1 MREYAFRYI
10 GFLKG
15 VIGGDGQ
22 IDFVRQKA
30 LWDQEIVFIFNL
42 LIETHQFTFLLTK
55 ILNKLVDEGLAPL
68 INNLEPFIFLNRL
81 PILNDN
87 GLRIIFDHIHNPK
100 RLIGR
105 LLVHLEP

>member
-1 MREYAFRYI
+1 MVIFNTSMMRIKIEDFEDCIHNTIDNLNDWKVGLQLLYDSYRGEIKNYDRITKDVIIKNVREYTLRYI

-42 LIETHQFTFLLTK
+42 LI
-55 ILNKLVDEGLAPL
+55 
-68 INNLEPFIFLNRL
+68 
-81 PILNDN
+81 
-87 GLRIIFDHIHNPK
+87 
-100 RLIGR
+100 
-105 LLVHLEP
+105 